1 MRRPSAGARYPDRHL
16 PHDHHGH
23 VRKLSDAGRTWV
35 RVNPANMAKSLGKSR
50 VLHFKD
56 PDAAIGYRDEFGYG
70 MVADGMM
77 AHLGNG
83 ARLAANMK
91 VLGPNPK
98 VMFDAMAEDR

>member
-1 MRRPSAGARYPDRHL
+1 
-16 PHDHHGH
+16 
-23 VRKLSDAGRTWV
+23 
-35 RVNPANMAKSLGKSR
+35 
-50 VLHFKD
+50 
-56 PDAAIGYRDEFGYG
+56 

-98 VMFDAMAEDR
+98 VMFDAMAESLKRRVKNSQRSP